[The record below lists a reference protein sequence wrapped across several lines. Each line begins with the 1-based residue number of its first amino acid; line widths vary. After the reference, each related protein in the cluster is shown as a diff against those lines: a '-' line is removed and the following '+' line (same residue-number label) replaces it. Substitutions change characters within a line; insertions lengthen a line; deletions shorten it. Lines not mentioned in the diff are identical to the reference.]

1 MRVGLVCPYSFDVH
15 GGVQNH
21 VLDLAAALVGLGH
34 EVAVLAPGDSDSRLP
49 AYVTTTGRTVPMPY
63 NGSVARVSFGPL
75 VAGRVRRWLAQG
87 DLDLVHI
94 HEPAT
99 PSVSVL
105 ALWAARVPVVAT
117 FHTAQERSWAL
128 ATTAATFLRAGLA
141 KIDAH
146 VVVSDEAHR
155 TMARYVDAEPTLI
168 PNGVHVARF
177 AGDRDV
183 LPGGPRLAF
192 VGRLDE
198 PRKGLD
204 VLLRAMP
211 DILRGRPT
219 AELVVVGE
227 GSARALTRG
236 LPVGVVDRIHFAGAL
251 DDGAKAG
258 VLRAVDVLVAPNT
271 HGESFGVVLLEAMA
285 SGAAVA
291 ASDLPAFRS
300 VLGDGRY
307 GALFRAGDPGDLATV
322 VGGLVDDDVR
332 RRQVADEARTVARGY
347 DWGVVAPRVLD
358 VYDRVASG
366 SADRSADAAAG

>member
-1 MRVGLVCPYSFDVH
+1 MS
-15 GGVQNH
+15 
-21 VLDLAAALVGLGH
+21 
-34 EVAVLAPGDSDSRLP
+34 SDSRLP

-75 VAGRVRRWLAQG
+75 VAGRVRRWLADG
-87 DLDLVHI
+87 RFDVVHI

-128 ATTAATFLRAGLA
+128 ETTAATFLRAGLA

-146 VVVSDEAHR
+146 IAVSDEAHR

-177 AGDRDV
+177 AGA
-183 LPGGPRLAF
+183 PR
-192 VGRLDE
+192 
-198 PRKGLD
+198 
-204 VLLRAMP
+204 RARRRP
-211 DILRGRPT
+211 AAGVRRAARRAAQGAAGAPARRCRTILRDRPT
-219 AELVVVGE
+219 AELVVVGD

-236 LPVGVVDRIHFAGAL
+236 CRPASSTASTSPARSTTAPRRGCS
-251 DDGAKAG
+251 
-258 VLRAVDVLVAPNT
+258 RAADVLVAPNT

-285 SGAAVA
+285 AGAAVA

-300 VLGDGRY
+300 VLGDGR
-307 GALFRAGDPGDLATV
+307 
-322 VGGLVDDDVR
+322 VR
-332 RRQVADEARTVARGY
+332 RALPGRRPRRPRRRSSTGCSTTTSGAAGWSTGPGPSPRGY
-347 DWGVVAPRVLD
+347 DWGVAGPPGPRRL
-358 VYDRVASG
+358 RRA
-366 SADRSADAAAG
+366 